1 MNYFYFKKLDV
12 YNYSKELVKYIYLL
26 LKKFPKEEEYALCNQ
41 LRRALI
47 SVPSNIAEGFGRA
60 SSKEKIHFIDIAY
73 GSLMEVE
80 CQIEISAELG
90 YVSYEEQHAVSRQA
104 GGGHRPS
111 SLFFEILNNKEWGQL
126 PMEAINFTPIS
137 PPHHHT
143 ISTSFLTTSTSHHL
157 TIKSHHQI
165 SPPQHLNI
173 STQ

>member
-41 LRRALI
+41 LRRAVI
-47 SVPSNIAEGFGRA
+47 SVPSNIAEGFGRT

-90 YVSYEEQHAVSRQA
+90 YVSYYEQHAVSKQV
-104 GGGHRPS
+104 
-111 SLFFEILNNKEWGQL
+111 
-126 PMEAINFTPIS
+126 
-137 PPHHHT
+137 
-143 ISTSFLTTSTSHHL
+143 
-157 TIKSHHQI
+157 
-165 SPPQHLNI
+165 
-173 STQ
+173 

>member
-41 LRRALI
+41 LRRAVI
-47 SVPSNIAEGFGRA
+47 SVPANIAEGFGRA

-90 YVSYEEQHAVSRQA
+90 YVSYEEQHAVSKQVEVIARLLY
-104 GGGHRPS
+104 
-111 SLFFEILNNKEWGQL
+111 SLRFSIIKNGDNSQWMLYTSPQL
-126 PMEAINFTPIS
+126 S
-137 PPHHHT
+137 PPHHHLSL
-143 ISTSFLTTSTSHHL
+143 IHL
-157 TIKSHHQI
+157 
-165 SPPQHLNI
+165 
-173 STQ
+173 

>member
-41 LRRALI
+41 LRRAVI

-90 YVSYEEQHAVSRQA
+90 YVSYEEKHAVSKQA
-104 GGGHRPS
+104 VS
-111 SLFFEILNNKEWGQL
+111 Y
-126 PMEAINFTPIS
+126 T
-137 PPHHHT
+137 
-143 ISTSFLTTSTSHHL
+143 HL
-157 TIKSHHQI
+157 TL
-165 SPPQHLNI
+165 PTTPYV
-173 STQ
+173 

>member
-41 LRRALI
+41 LRRAVI
-47 SVPSNIAEGFGRA
+47 SVPATIAEGFGRA

-90 YVSYEEQHAVSRQA
+90 YVSYKEQHAVSKQVEVIARLLY
-104 GGGHRPS
+104 
-111 SLFFEILNNKEWGQL
+111 SLRFSI
-126 PMEAINFTPIS
+126 
-137 PPHHHT
+137 
-143 ISTSFLTTSTSHHL
+143 
-157 TIKSHHQI
+157 IKNGDNSQWK
-165 SPPQHLNI
+165 P
-173 STQ
+173 

>member
-41 LRRALI
+41 LRRAVI

-90 YVSYEEQHAVSRQA
+90 SLATKNNMLLVSRW
-104 GGGHRPS
+104 RS
-111 SLFFEILNNKEWGQL
+111 SPVFFIL
-126 PMEAINFTPIS
+126 
-137 PPHHHT
+137 
-143 ISTSFLTTSTSHHL
+143 
-157 TIKSHHQI
+157 
-165 SPPQHLNI
+165 
-173 STQ
+173 

>member
-41 LRRALI
+41 LRRA
-47 SVPSNIAEGFGRA
+47 VNIAEGFGRA

-90 YVSYEEQHAVSRQA
+90 YVSYEEQHAVSKQVEVIARLLY
-104 GGGHRPS
+104 
-111 SLFFEILNNKEWGQL
+111 SLRFSI
-126 PMEAINFTPIS
+126 
-137 PPHHHT
+137 
-143 ISTSFLTTSTSHHL
+143 
-157 TIKSHHQI
+157 IKNGDNSQWK
-165 SPPQHLNI
+165 P
-173 STQ
+173 